1 MIRILILFSWNF
13 VWILSDKS
21 FYFEYFCE
29 EIIVFKFIIEINIWI
44 EKNSL
49 VFESFFD
56 RIFFS
61 FV

>member
-56 RIFFS
+56 
-61 FV
+61 